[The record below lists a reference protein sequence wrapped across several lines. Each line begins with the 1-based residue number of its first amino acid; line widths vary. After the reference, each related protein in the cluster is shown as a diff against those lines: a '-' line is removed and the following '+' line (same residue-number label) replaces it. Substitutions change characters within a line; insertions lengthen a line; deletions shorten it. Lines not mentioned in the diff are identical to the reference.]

1 MRAAV
6 LKFTFA
12 VIVYQ
17 SNKFYITY
25 SENLSNF
32 VVTSFSSDSF
42 SYSVWMIIYL

>member
-12 VIVYQ
+12 VIIYQ

-25 SENLSNF
+25 IFRKLVKLCCNKF
-32 VVTSFSSDSF
+32 FF
-42 SYSVWMIIYL
+42 